1 MSINPAILIKKF
13 TIDAESGD
21 LSAQST
27 LALLFY
33 SGESVGIQP
42 DYAKAKKW
50 ALIAAAR
57 GDAQS
62 QSVLGNLYLEG
73 LGVEK
78 DYDQAVFWF
87 EKGAAKGNLL
97 AKNGLLMVK
106 IKRQLDNLENK

>member
-1 MSINPAILIKKF
+1 MSINPAILLKRF

-33 SGESVGIQP
+33 SGESAGIQP

-50 ALIAAAR
+50 ALIAAER

-62 QSVLGNLYLEG
+62 QSILGFLYLKG
-73 LGVEK
+73 LGVVK
-78 DYDQAVFWF
+78 DYDQAVYWF
-87 EKGAAKGNLL
+87 EKGDAQGDLQ

-106 IKRQLDNLENK
+106 IDRQLKR